1 MVICRIIIPHE
12 VRDFSLID
20 ADNFGVGFCALLDD
34 DARFGDMKMFG
45 KKLN

>member
-12 VRDFSLID
+12 VRDFSLIN
-20 ADNFGVGFCALLDD
+20 ADNFGVRFRTFFDGDVGF
-34 DARFGDMKMFG
+34 GGMEMFR

>member
-20 ADNFGVGFCALLDD
+20 ADNFGVGFCAAFDGD
-34 DARFGDMKMFG
+34 TRFSDVEMFG